1 MPSVS
6 ALLRRTAAVLGAAA
20 AVLPAPAGAADNELT
35 LWAGY
40 RTGGGFVDASTEQN
54 LSLNSAAAFAATL
67 DLPLDAARQIR
78 LLVSSQDTDLPLS
91 GTAGTAA
98 LPMRVTYLH
107 LGGTNFWEGRV
118 GTGPYLSGG
127 LGVTL
132 FSPSPPGYSSEI
144 GFSFGLGLG
153 YVWPLSPTVALRAE
167 ARGYVTLIN
176 TSGALFCSGGCVV
189 QLRGDAFTQADL
201 QIGLTIRF

>member
-6 ALLRRTAAVLGAAA
+6 APLRRAAAVLAAAA
-20 AVLPAPAGAADNELT
+20 AVLPAPAGAADNDLT

-40 RTGGGFVDASTEQN
+40 RTGGGFIDASTERT
-54 LSLNSAAAFAATL
+54 LTLNSSAAFAATL
-67 DLPLDAARQIR
+67 DLPYDAARQIR

-91 GTAGTAA
+91 AATGAAA

-107 LGGTNFWEGRV
+107 LGGTNFWEGRAGV
-118 GTGPYLSGG
+118 GPYVSGG

-144 GFSFGLGLG
+144 GFSFSLGLG
-153 YVWPLSPTVALRAE
+153 YVWALSPTVALRAE

-201 QIGLTIRF
+201 QIGLTVRF